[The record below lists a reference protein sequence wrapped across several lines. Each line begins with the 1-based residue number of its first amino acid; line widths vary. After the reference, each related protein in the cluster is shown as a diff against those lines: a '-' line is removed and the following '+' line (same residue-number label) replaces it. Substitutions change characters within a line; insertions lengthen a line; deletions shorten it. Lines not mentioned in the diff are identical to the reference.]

1 MTVIDMAPFTPATA
15 LIGGLVLGTAAA
27 GKLVLTGRVLG
38 ISGALKGFVQGDVTS
53 WRVAFMLGM
62 LAGSLAAA
70 RSMPADNTFDVL
82 PETFTVTRAALGGL
96 LVGLGAALGNGC
108 TSGHGI
114 CGNARLSARSMV
126 YTLLFMASGMAAAT
140 FSNSAAA
147 AGIAPVAAQL
157 VWPHSNVLR
166 FGMLLLG
173 SAVLTLAALAGIAK
187 QVRSHQV
194 LGLAAELASGA
205 LFAFGLVYTGM
216 VRPTKVIGFLSPT
229 HPAWDLSLAFVMG
242 GALLIA
248 LPAFQ
253 TVIRCNVITRPITTP
268 SSSLPDSSHSIDPKL
283 LLGGVLFGSGWGLS
297 GMCPGP
303 AVVAA
308 VGAPVPQVI
317 AYVAAMM
324 AGMWV
329 EGRIAR
335 RGKAQPVTKLG

>member
-1 MTVIDMAPFTPATA
+1 
-15 LIGGLVLGTAAA
+15 
-27 GKLVLTGRVLG
+27 
-38 ISGALKGFVQGDVTS
+38 
-53 WRVAFMLGM
+53 
-62 LAGSLAAA
+62 
-70 RSMPADNTFDVL
+70 
-82 PETFTVTRAALGGL
+82 
-96 LVGLGAALGNGC
+96 
-108 TSGHGI
+108 
-114 CGNARLSARSMV
+114 
-126 YTLLFMASGMAAAT
+126 
-140 FSNSAAA
+140 
-147 AGIAPVAAQL
+147 
-157 VWPHSNVLR
+157 
-166 FGMLLLG
+166 
-173 SAVLTLAALAGIAK
+173 
-187 QVRSHQV
+187 
-194 LGLAAELASGA
+194 
-205 LFAFGLVYTGM
+205 
-216 VRPTKVIGFLSPT
+216 
-229 HPAWDLSLAFVMG
+229 MG

-335 RGKAQPVTKLG
+335 RGKAQQVTKVG